1 MLSKELDRK
10 SVIKT
15 AGLIFLPLFI
25 LLCGVAVFIYYLDLT
40 TETKIFQDREK
51 HIVDLQRNIIT
62 RDFSDIF
69 SHLIFLSELNEYSAL
84 FEKDIYTTRNALAKE
99 FLSAI
104 QQIGIYDQIRY
115 LDETGMETVR
125 VNYNNDL
132 PFIVP
137 ETQLQNKSKRYYF
150 KESFQLE
157 YGEIFVS
164 QLDLNIE
171 RGVIEKPFKPMI
183 RFGTPVFDHRGKKK
197 GVVLLNYFGK
207 ILIDEL
213 KMASENAPGSV
224 MLIDPKGYWL
234 HGPNPEDE
242 WGFMFKDRK
251 ERVFQKKYPEAWKKI
266 TATGSGQIRLSNG
279 IFTFDTVFPLS
290 AGWKSRST
298 KQPAGKAYHW
308 KIVSYLPSETVR
320 TRPLDRFQSYLLI
333 YMFVIVLLAMGSVA
347 LSMGRVRQRQD
358 KAALLESE
366 HRFRTI
372 ADFTYAWEYWITP
385 EKTIDYVSPSCRRI
399 SGYSTDEIAKNPGLL
414 NEMIHPDDQAIYE
427 NHMAQD
433 FDSTEAVSLEF
444 RITTQSVEERWIAHT
459 CQPVYGP
466 DGAFR
471 GRRVS
476 NRDVTEQKQFVIALR
491 EAEER
496 FRSIVE
502 GLKREHLFY
511 IHNADGVFT
520 YLSPSVQEVLGYSA
534 DEFMNRGESILT
546 DNPINEA
553 VKQNTEHTLK
563 GRQQSSFEM
572 EVFHKDGRTRL
583 LEVTNVPIF
592 DEQNTV
598 IGVGGVAHDITERKQ
613 METSLKERVNELA
626 SARRAMLNMME
637 DLQAAQE
644 KANEANKAKG
654 DFLANMSHE
663 IRTPMNAVIGMAHLA
678 LKTDLTAK
686 QQDYITKIQSS
697 ANSLLGIIND
707 ILDFS
712 KIEAGKLDMESV
724 DFNLEDVLDN
734 LAGLISV
741 KAREKEDLEVLFA
754 TAKDVP
760 RYLVGDPL
768 RLGQVLINLAN
779 NALKFTDSG
788 EIVVSTELI
797 EKNKDQVALKFSVN
811 DTGIGLTQEQVNT
824 LFEAFSQADSSI
836 TRQYGGTGLGLS
848 ISKRLVEMMGGEI
861 WVKSEHGRGSTF
873 SFTGNFGLG
882 KEKAKR
888 RFKPSPDLR
897 GLKALVVDDNATS
910 REILKDMLESFSF
923 EVIPAATGEE
933 GLAELEKSTRETPFE
948 LVIMDWKLP
957 GIDGIEASKRI
968 KKQTNL
974 PKTPPIILVTAYGRD
989 DVIQQ
994 AEQAGLEGFL
1004 LKPISPSVLFDTIMQ
1019 TMGRDIPSASR
1030 VKQDKDRET
1039 EILEHIRGARVLLVE
1054 DNDINRQVANEIL
1067 KDVGV
1072 HVSMVNNGK
1081 EAVEAVKENDYDA
1094 VLMDIQMPV
1103 MDGYTA
1109 TREIRKWEHELKA
1122 QSSKLKTN
1130 DTAELSAF
1138 SLEPSARAKRMPI
1151 IAMTAHAMAQDHEK
1165 SLNAGMNDHITKPID
1180 PNQLFA
1186 ALGKWIQP
1194 FPERGESAE
1203 RPSISET
1210 TPDIVI
1216 DPAAEDIFPAS
1227 LPGFDL
1233 ATGVNRLRGNRS
1245 IYKKLLLDFA
1255 AGYTGTAEEIRK
1267 TLDLDEMDQAHHLVH
1282 SLKGAAGNIAAT
1294 DLLAAASEL
1303 ETLVR
1308 KQGKDG
1314 DVSPDLLKAKFQEME
1329 NALQQA
1335 INSVQSLGPIPD
1347 KKGNAFSQESLSQI
1361 PSDLA
1366 KDAAARIRNA
1376 AEMGDV
1382 GELTKIGNELKSQSD
1397 AFAPVSEMI
1406 VSHAEEFNFEEILQL
1421 ARELDN
1427 IVGDKPSND

>member
-1 MLSKELDRK
+1 MFSKELDRK

-15 AGLIFLPLFI
+15 ASLIFLPLFI
-25 LLCGVAVFIYYLDLT
+25 LLCGVAVFIYTLDLT

-51 HIVDLQRNIIT
+51 QIVDIQRKIIT
-62 RDFSDIF
+62 SDFSSIF
-69 SHLIFLSELNEYSAL
+69 SHLLFLSELNEYRDL
-84 FEKDIYTTRNALAKE
+84 FEKDIYTTRNALSKE

-104 QQIGIYDQIRY
+104 QLIKIYDQIRF
-115 LDETGMETVR
+115 LDETGMEIVR

-132 PFIVP
+132 PFIVHDI
-137 ETQLQNKSKRYYF
+137 QLQNKSERYYF
-150 KESFQLE
+150 KETFQLE

-164 QLDLNIE
+164 PLDLNTE

-183 RFGTPVFDHRGKKK
+183 RFGTPVFDRRGKKK
-197 GVVLLNYFGK
+197 GVVLLNFFGK
-207 ILIDEL
+207 LLIDEL
-213 KMASENAPGSV
+213 KTASENAPGSV
-224 MLIDPKGYWL
+224 MLINPEGYWL
-234 HGPNPEDE
+234 YGPKPEDE
-242 WGFMFKDRK
+242 WGFMLEDRK
-251 ERVFQKKYPEAWKKI
+251 DKVLQNKYPKAWKKI
-266 TATGSGQIRLSNG
+266 SATESGQIRLSNG

-290 AGWKSRST
+290 AGWKSRSA
-298 KQPAGKAYHW
+298 KQQTGKAYHW
-308 KIVSYLPSETVR
+308 KIVSYLPLEAVSA
-320 TRPLDRFQSYLLI
+320 RPWDRFQSYLLI
-333 YMFVIVLLAMGSVA
+333 YIFVIVLLAMGSIA

-366 HRFRTI
+366 HRFRTV
-372 ADFTYAWEYWITP
+372 ADFTYAWEYWVTP
-385 EKTIDYVSPSCRRI
+385 EKTIDYVSPSCKRI
-399 SGYSTDEIAKNPGLL
+399 SGYSANEILQNPGIL
-414 NEMIHPDDQAIYE
+414 NDMIHPDDQAIYE

-444 RITTQSVEERWIAHT
+444 RITTESGKERWIAHT

-466 DGAFR
+466 DGAFW

-476 NRDVTEQKQFVIALR
+476 NRDVTEQ
-491 EAEER
+491 
-496 FRSIVE
+496 
-502 GLKREHLFY
+502 
-511 IHNADGVFT
+511 
-520 YLSPSVQEVLGYSA
+520 
-534 DEFMNRGESILT
+534 
-546 DNPINEA
+546 
-553 VKQNTEHTLK
+553 
-563 GRQQSSFEM
+563 
-572 EVFHKDGRTRL
+572 
-583 LEVTNVPIF
+583 
-592 DEQNTV
+592 
-598 IGVGGVAHDITERKQ
+598 KQ

-626 SARRAMLNMME
+626 RARRAMLNMME
-637 DLQAAQE
+637 DLQAAQD
-644 KANEANKAKG
+644 KANEANQAKG

-734 LAGLISV
+734 LGSLISI
-741 KAREKEDLEVLFA
+741 KTREKEDLEVLFA

-760 RYLVGDPL
+760 RFLVGDPL

-779 NALKFTDSG
+779 NAVKFTDSG

-797 EKNKDQVALKFSVN
+797 EKNKDQVALKFSVS
-811 DTGIGLTQEQVNT
+811 DTGIGLTKEQVNT

-888 RFKPSPDLR
+888 RFKPSPDIR

-933 GLAELEKSTRETPFE
+933 GLAELEKSPRETPFE

-957 GIDGIEASKRI
+957 GIDGIEASRRI
-968 KKQTNL
+968 KKQMNL
-974 PKTPPIILVTAYGRD
+974 PKTPVIILVTAYGRD

-1030 VKQDKDRET
+1030 VKQGKDRET

-1067 KDVGV
+1067 KDAGV
-1072 HVSMVNNGK
+1072 HVSMANNGK
-1081 EAVEAVKENDYDA
+1081 EAVDAVKETDYDA

-1122 QSSKLKTN
+1122 QSSKLKAN

-1138 SLEPSARAKRMPI
+1138 SLEPSAQAKRMPI

-1180 PNQLFA
+1180 PNQLYA

-1194 FPERGESAE
+1194 FTERGEGEE

-1210 TPDIVI
+1210 TPDTVI
-1216 DPAAEDIFPAS
+1216 DPVAEDILPAS

-1255 AGYTGTAEEIRK
+1255 AAYTGTAEEIRN
-1267 TLDLDEMDQAHHLVH
+1267 TLDSDEMDQAHHLVH

-1294 DLLAAASEL
+1294 DLLTAASEL

-1308 KQGKDG
+1308 KHGKDG
-1314 DVSPDLLKAKFQEME
+1314 DVSPDLLEAKFQEME

-1335 INSVQSLGPIPD
+1335 IHSVQSLGPIPE
-1347 KKGNAFSQESLSQI
+1347 KKSNEFSQEALSQI

-1427 IVGDKPSND
+1427 IAEDK